1 MSTANQKLILLSFAC
16 IYIVWGS
23 TYMFNKVVL
32 EELPPFLLS
41 GIRFVIA
48 SALIFIW
55 LILTKKLS
63 TPLVKKQW
71 LNAAFIGV
79 LFITIGNGFVIYGLQ
94 FVDSGVTALIIALE
108 PLILLI
114 MMWAMR
120 GKRVPVSSWVGV
132 ALGIVGMYLLTS
144 QTDIVHSNQQWIG
157 IFFIIIALIAWAYG
171 AIYSTEATLP
181 EKPILNTAIQMGSG
195 GLVLCLASL
204 LMGDSWSGL
213 TILSVKAIGSLSFLI
228 LLGSIATFTAY
239 NFLLSHVSPEKVATS
254 TYVNPV
260 IALFLGV
267 TVLHEAITPK
277 SMLAALLM
285 LTGVYFITS
294 TGIPN
299 FRKRRRLGRG

>member
-1 MSTANQKLILLSFAC
+1 MSTANRKLIILSFAC

-23 TYMFNKVVL
+23 TYMFNKVIL

-48 SALIFIW
+48 SAMIFIW
-55 LILTKKLS
+55 LFFTKKLS
-63 TPLVKKQW
+63 TPILRKQW
-71 LNAAFIGV
+71 FNAAFIGI

-120 GKRVPVSSWVGV
+120 GKKVPGSSWVGV
-132 ALGIVGMYLLTS
+132 ALGIIGMYLLIS
-144 QTDIVHSNQQWIG
+144 QKDIVQSDQQWIG
-157 IFFIIIALIAWAYG
+157 ILFIIIALIAWAYG
-171 AIYSTEATLP
+171 AIRSTEAALP
-181 EKPILNTAIQMGSG
+181 EKPIFNTAIQMGSG
-195 GLVLCLASL
+195 GLVLCIASI
-204 LMGDSWSGL
+204 LMGDSWTGL
-213 TILSVKAIGSLSFLI
+213 TTLSSKAIGSLSFLI

-239 NFLLSHVSPEKVATS
+239 NFLLRHVSPEKVATS

-267 TVLHEAITPK
+267 TVLKEAITLQ

-285 LTGVYFITS
+285 LTGVSFITT

-299 FRKRRRLGRG
+299 FRKRRRLGRA